1 MNNALL
7 FFFNINVSELKKI
20 NNNYYFKYLNNDYGI
35 YLYERDIEE
44 ALEIYYL
51 NLELITN
58 GFPSY
63 EITVVSC
70 GCRSVA

>member
-35 YLYERDIEE
+35 YLYERDI
-44 ALEIYYL
+44 
-51 NLELITN
+51 
-58 GFPSY
+58 
-63 EITVVSC
+63 
-70 GCRSVA
+70 